1 MLTWMLLIY
10 MFTGA
15 GLAVFVIFW
24 ALRSRQF
31 QEQDRARFLPLRD
44 LSDQDLAQPSRR
56 SLTPSVALLGL
67 VMVVGVGAVV
77 GMLFLM
83 AGH

>member
-1 MLTWMLLIY
+1 MLTWMLLLY

-15 GLAVFVIFW
+15 GIAVFVIFW

-44 LSDQDLAQPSRR
+44 LSDEELQTPARRKLA
-56 SLTPSVALLGL
+56 PSVVFLGL
-67 VMVVGVGAVV
+67 VMILGVGAVLRV
-77 GMLFLM
+77 LFLM
-83 AGH
+83 AGP